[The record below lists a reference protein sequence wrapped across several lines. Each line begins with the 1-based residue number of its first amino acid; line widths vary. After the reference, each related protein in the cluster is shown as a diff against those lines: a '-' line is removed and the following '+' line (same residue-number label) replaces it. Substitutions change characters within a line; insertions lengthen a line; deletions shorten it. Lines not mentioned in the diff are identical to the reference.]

1 MTTTRLRRYRV
12 WRKLL
17 ALPAPFALCMTAHG
31 QVSPKAVA
39 APEEL
44 QEVVVTG
51 SRIARPEFDNLEPT
65 TSVDSKTFDQRGYL
79 DVGQALNE
87 LPAFGVAPS
96 SAANQQQGF
105 GVAQSFVDLYGLGS
119 QRTLTLVNGRR
130 FVSESTAS
138 LANSNNNTA
147 VGGNGGNGSQV
158 DLNVIPTKLI
168 DHVEV
173 VSVGGAPIYGADAI
187 AGVVNII
194 LKKDYQGLDVD
205 AQVGASGQ
213 GDAWNY
219 RTRVLGGQNLFD
231 DRANITAVAEFTKTD
246 GLLGTQRPVY
256 AADLGFLAP
265 VNKPPKGQCCTSVLT
280 PANSVPSVSF
290 GGVPVVDDL
299 FLAPGAGL
307 TGPLIGVTNA
317 AGQTQAFG
325 PNGMLQNYNVGT
337 VTGNP
342 VFTSNGDGERLS
354 QVSNLLSPTERV
366 NIDTLM
372 HFQINDRLNAFGE
385 GYFSETHARN
395 LVSQSYNTTLFSNTS
410 PFGIAGTPGGS
421 FVISINNPFLS
432 AADRATIQTALN
444 NYAASLPFGAPIYPG
459 VSVGQPLFPGYTGPG
474 QPVAY
479 PAWNTSQFYVNRAN
493 VDLDNGAATDTQIV
507 ARGVAGLNGDFSWGE
522 RKFNW
527 EVSVSYGTADNTQV
541 TPSYVFQN
549 LANALN
555 ATRNAAGQI
564 VCAGTPVNG
573 PTSTI
578 SSTCA
583 PLNIFGEGSPSV
595 PALQYITH
603 MATVDS
609 FNTQRD
615 TNAFIGGD
623 IWKVPAGEWKFSAGF
638 ENRRESAAF
647 SPDNF
652 YTEDLGQNQILGIEG
667 SYITNEAYFET
678 LLPIFSPAQD
688 IPGLNRLELE
698 GAARRV
704 DNSIAGNATTYTY
717 AVRWSPIEDVGFR
730 ANKTKSIRA
739 PSITELFLPPATVG
753 SFANDPCD
761 QNFVGQ
767 GSVPTTRLKNCE
779 AALAGIPGGYNPAT
793 FQSQVVNAT
802 ATGTTAGNT
811 GLQSEIAF
819 SKTFGVVLRPRFL
832 PKFNVSVDYIDISLK
847 DAIASLTLTDN
858 LDACYDSANY
868 PNNPS
873 CNTFTRN
880 PAGQISNF
888 HTGFVNA
895 GLLEF
900 TGIQAAL
907 DYTFDLP
914 WSLGSM
920 QTSAHYLD
928 TSRLK
933 SQIATAAPNDIS
945 GQLGYSKSK
954 GSIDLLYVN
963 KGFSWDWQGIFIGPA
978 NFNNQ
983 NTSTSQDILGVG
995 SWWLI
1000 NSTVG
1005 MKFNPQFQVR
1015 FIVDNVFNKQPPFPA
1030 IAGTGGN
1037 FASATTTYFSGI
1049 LGRTLQLEADYKFF

>member
-1 MTTTRLRRYRV
+1 MTPTRPRRYRV
-12 WRKLL
+12 WREAL
-17 ALPAPFALCMTAHG
+17 ALPALFALGLPAHA
-31 QVSPKAVA
+31 QVTPKAA
-39 APEEL
+39 APEDTTL

-65 TSVDSKTFDQRGYL
+65 TAIDSKTFDQRGYL

-96 SAANQQQGF
+96 SAANQQSGF

-138 LANSNNNTA
+138 LANTNSNTS
-147 VGGNGGNGSQV
+147 NGGNGTQV

-168 DHVEV
+168 DHIEV

-231 DRANITAVAEFTKTD
+231 GRANITAVAEFTKTD
-246 GLLGTQRPVY
+246 GLLGTQRKVI
-256 AADLGFLAP
+256 AEDLGFLAP
-265 VNKPPKGQCCTSVLT
+265 TNKPAPGQCCTSVLVSGL
-280 PANSVPSVSF
+280 SVPSVSF
-290 GGVPVVDDL
+290 GGVPMVDDI

-307 TGPLIGVTNA
+307 TGSLVGVTNA
-317 AGQTQAFG
+317 AGQTLAFG
-325 PNGMLQNYNVGT
+325 PNGQLQPYNEGT
-337 VTGNP
+337 VNGNP
-342 VFTSNGDGERLS
+342 VFTTNGDGERLS
-354 QVSNLLSPTERV
+354 QVTNLLSPTERI

-372 HFQINDRLNAFGE
+372 HFQINDHVNAFGE
-385 GYFSETHARN
+385 GYFSESHARN

-410 PFGIAGTPGGS
+410 PFGIGGTPGGN

-432 AADRATIQTALN
+432 AADRTTIQTALN
-444 NYAASLPFGAPIYPG
+444 NYAATLPLGGTIYPG
-459 VSVGQPLFPGYTGPG
+459 VSVGQPIFQGYSGPG

-479 PAWNTSQFYVNRAN
+479 PAWNNSQFYISRAN
-493 VDLDNGAATDTQIV
+493 IDLDNGAATDTQKV
-507 ARGVAGLNGDFSWGE
+507 FRGVAGLNGDFSLGD
-522 RKFNW
+522 RNFNW
-527 EVSVSYGTADNTQV
+527 EVSASYGSSNNTQV

-555 ATRNAAGQI
+555 ATTNATGQI

-583 PLNIFGEGSPSV
+583 PLNIFGQGSPSV
-595 PALQYITH
+595 AALQYITH
-603 MATVDS
+603 MATVES

-623 IWKVPAGEWKFSAGF
+623 ILKVPAGEWKFSAGF
-638 ENRRESAAF
+638 ENRREAAAF
-647 SPDNF
+647 TPDTF
-652 YTEDLGQNQILGIEG
+652 YTETLGQNQILGIAG

-678 LLPIFSPAQD
+678 LLPIFSPQQD
-688 IPGLNRLELE
+688 IPGLHRLELE

-717 AVRWSPIEDVGFR
+717 AVRWSPIEDIGFR

-761 QNFVGQ
+761 QNFYNQ
-767 GSVPTTRLKNCE
+767 GSVPATRLKNCQ
-779 AALAGIPGGYNPAT
+779 AALASIPGGYNPAT

-802 ATGTTAGNT
+802 ATGTQSGNPD
-811 GLQSEIAF
+811 LQSEIAF

-832 PKFNVSVDYIDISLK
+832 PKFNASVDYIDIALK
-847 DAIASLTLTDN
+847 EAIQALTLTEN
-858 LDACYDSANY
+858 LDACFDSADY

-880 PAGQISNF
+880 AAGQISNF

-914 WSLGSM
+914 WSLGSL

-928 TSRLK
+928 TQRLK
-933 SQIATAAPNDIS
+933 GQVATAAPNDIA

-954 GSIDLLYVN
+954 GSIDILYAN
-963 KGFSWDWQGIFIGPA
+963 RGFSWDWQGVFIGPA

-995 SWWLI
+995 AWWLI
-1000 NSTVG
+1000 NSTIG
-1005 MKFNPQFQVR
+1005 MKFTPAFKVQL
-1015 FIVDNVFNKQPPFPA
+1015 IVDNVFNKLPPFPA
-1030 IAGTGGN
+1030 TAGTGGN
-1037 FASATTTYFSGI
+1037 YTPQTTTYFSGI
-1049 LGRTLQLEADYKFF
+1049 LGRTLQLEADYKFR

>member
-1 MTTTRLRRYRV
+1 MTTTRRARFRV
-12 WRKLL
+12 WREPL
-17 ALPAPFALCMTAHG
+17 ALPALLALGMNAHA
-31 QVSPKAVA
+31 QVTPKAA
-39 APEEL
+39 APAAEEL

-65 TSVDSKTFDQRGYL
+65 VAVDSKTFDQRGYL

-96 SAANQQQGF
+96 SAANQQSGF

-138 LANSNNNTA
+138 LANTNSNTS
-147 VGGNGGNGSQV
+147 NGGNGTQV

-231 DRANITAVAEFTKTD
+231 GRANITAVAEFTKTD
-246 GLLGTQRPVY
+246 GLLGTQRKTI
-256 AADLGFLAP
+256 ADDLSFLAP
-265 VNKPPKGQCCTSVLT
+265 VNKPAPGQCCTSVLQSGT
-280 PANSVPSVSF
+280 SVPSVSF
-290 GGVPVVDDL
+290 GGVPTVDDL

-307 TGPLIGVTNA
+307 TGAVIGVNNA

-325 PNGMLQNYNVGT
+325 PNGQLQNYNPGT
-337 VTGNP
+337 TTGNP
-342 VFTSNGDGERLS
+342 VFTTNGDGERLS
-354 QVSNLLSPTERV
+354 QVTNLLSPTERV
-366 NIDTLM
+366 NIDTVM
-372 HFQINDRLNAFGE
+372 HFQINDRVNAFGE
-385 GYFSETHARN
+385 GYFSESHARN

-410 PFGIAGTPGGS
+410 PFGIAGTPQGS

-432 AADRATIQTALN
+432 QADRTTIQTALN

-459 VSVGQPLFPGYTGPG
+459 VSVGQPLFPGYVGPG

-507 ARGVAGLNGDFSWGE
+507 ARGVAGLNGDFSLGS
-522 RKFNW
+522 RNFNW
-527 EVSVSYGTADNTQV
+527 EVSASYGSSNNTQV

-555 ATRNAAGQI
+555 ATTNSAGQI
-564 VCAGTPVNG
+564 VCGGTPVNG
-573 PTSTI
+573 PTSTV
-578 SSTCA
+578 SSQCA
-583 PLNIFGEGSPSV
+583 PLNIFGKGSPSV
-595 PALQYITH
+595 AALQYITH
-603 MATVDS
+603 MATVES

-615 TNAFIGGD
+615 ANAFIGGD
-623 IWKVPAGEWKFSAGF
+623 ILKVPAGEWKFSAGF
-638 ENRRESAAF
+638 ENRRETASF

-652 YTEDLGQNQILGIEG
+652 YTEDLGQNQILGIAG
-667 SYITNEAYFET
+667 SYITNEVYFET
-678 LLPIFSPAQD
+678 LLPIFSPTQD
-688 IPGLNRLELE
+688 IPGLHRLELE

-767 GSVPTTRLKNCE
+767 GSVPATRLKNCQT
-779 AALAGIPGGYNPAT
+779 ALAGIPGGYNPAT

-802 ATGTTAGNT
+802 ANGTQSGNPD
-811 GLQSEIAF
+811 LQSEIAF

-832 PKFNVSVDYIDISLK
+832 PKFNLSVDYIDIALK
-847 DAIASLTLTDN
+847 DAIQALTLTEN
-858 LDACYDSANY
+858 LDACFDSANF
-868 PNNPS
+868 PANPS
-873 CNTFTRN
+873 CSSFTRN
-880 PAGQISNF
+880 AAGQISNF

-914 WSLGSM
+914 WSLGSL

-928 TSRLK
+928 TQRLK
-933 SQIATAAPNDIS
+933 SQVATAAPNDIS

-954 GSIDLLYVN
+954 GSIDLLYAN
-963 KGFSWDWQGIFIGPA
+963 RGFSWDWQGIFIGPA

-995 SWWLI
+995 AWWLI
-1000 NSTVG
+1000 NSTVS
-1005 MKFNPQFQVR
+1005 MKFTPAFKVQL
-1015 FIVDNVFNKQPPFPA
+1015 IVNNVFNKEPPFA
-1030 IAGTGGN
+1030 AVAGTGGN
-1037 FASATTTYFSGI
+1037 YTPQTTTYFSGI
-1049 LGRTLQLEADYKFF
+1049 LGRTLQIEADYKFF

>member
-1 MTTTRLRRYRV
+1 MTRSSRGYRAWRRGI
-12 WRKLL
+12 
-17 ALPAPFALCMTAHG
+17 ALPCLTALAMSAHA
-31 QVSPKAVA
+31 QVSPKAA
-39 APEEL
+39 APEDTSL

-138 LANSNNNTA
+138 LQNSNNNTA
-147 VGGNGGNGSQV
+147 VGGNGGNGTQV

-213 GDAWNY
+213 ADAYNY

-231 DRANITAVAEFTKTD
+231 GRANITAVAEFTKTD
-246 GLLGTQRPVY
+246 GLLGTARPVF

-265 VNKPPKGQCCTSVLT
+265 VTKGPFKAVLT

-290 GGVPVVDDL
+290 GGVPTVDDL

-307 TGPLIGVTNA
+307 TGALIGVNNA

-325 PNGMLQNYNVGT
+325 SNGQLQNYNVGT

-342 VFTSNGDGERLS
+342 IFTSGGDGERLS
-354 QVSNLLSPTERV
+354 QVSNLLSPTERT
-366 NIDTLM
+366 NIDTNL

-385 GYFSETHARN
+385 GYFSESHARN

-410 PFGIAGTPGGS
+410 PYGIAGTPQGS
-421 FVISINNPFLS
+421 FVININNPFLS
-432 AADRATIQTALN
+432 AADRSTIQTALN
-444 NYAASLPFGAPIYPG
+444 NYAATLPFGGAPIYPG
-459 VSVGQPLFPGYTGPG
+459 VSVGQPLFPGYVGPG

-507 ARGVAGLNGDFSWGE
+507 VRGVAGLNGDFSWGD

-527 EVSVSYGTADNTQV
+527 EVSVSYGTSDNTQD
-541 TPSYVFQN
+541 TPLYVFQN

-573 PTSTI
+573 PTSTA

-583 PLNIFGEGSPSV
+583 PLNIFGQGSPSQA
-595 PALQYITH
+595 ALQYITH
-603 MATVDS
+603 LATVDS

-623 IWKVPAGEWKFSAGF
+623 ILKVPAGEWKFSAGY
-638 ENRRESAAF
+638 ENRREAAQF
-647 SPDNF
+647 SPDSF
-652 YTEDLGQNQILGIEG
+652 YTQDLGQNQVLGIEG
-667 SYITNEAYFET
+667 SYVTNEGYVET
-678 LLPIFSPAQD
+678 LFPIFSPAQG
-688 IPGLNRLELE
+688 IPGLDRLELE

-704 DNSIAGNATTYTY
+704 NNSIAGDATTYTY
-717 AVRWSPIEDVGFR
+717 AVRWSPVEDVGFR

-761 QNFVGQ
+761 QNYVGQ
-767 GSVPTTRLKNCE
+767 GAVPATRLKNCQ
-779 AALAGIPGGYNPAT
+779 AALASIPGGYNPAT

-802 ATGTTAGNT
+802 ATGTRRVTPTCKAK
-811 GLQSEIAF
+811 SPF
-819 SKTFGVVLRPRFL
+819 PRHL
-832 PKFNVSVDYIDISLK
+832 VWCCARDMY
-847 DAIASLTLTDN
+847 
-858 LDACYDSANY
+858 
-868 PNNPS
+868 
-873 CNTFTRN
+873 R
-880 PAGQISNF
+880 
-888 HTGFVNA
+888 
-895 GLLEF
+895 
-900 TGIQAAL
+900 
-907 DYTFDLP
+907 
-914 WSLGSM
+914 
-920 QTSAHYLD
+920 
-928 TSRLK
+928 
-933 SQIATAAPNDIS
+933 
-945 GQLGYSKSK
+945 
-954 GSIDLLYVN
+954 
-963 KGFSWDWQGIFIGPA
+963 
-978 NFNNQ
+978 
-983 NTSTSQDILGVG
+983 
-995 SWWLI
+995 
-1000 NSTVG
+1000 NSTYRWTTSIS
-1005 MKFNPQFQVR
+1005 PSR
-1015 FIVDNVFNKQPPFPA
+1015 TPFR
-1030 IAGTGGN
+1030 
-1037 FASATTTYFSGI
+1037 
-1049 LGRTLQLEADYKFF
+1049 L

>member
-1 MTTTRLRRYRV
+1 MS
-12 WRKLL
+12 
-17 ALPAPFALCMTAHG
+17 AHA
-31 QVSPKAVA
+31 QVTPKAA
-39 APEEL
+39 SPAEDTAL

-96 SAANQQQGF
+96 SAANQQSGF

-138 LANSNNNTA
+138 LANTNSNT
-147 VGGNGGNGSQV
+147 GNGGNGTQV

-219 RTRVLGGQNLFD
+219 RTRILGGQNLFD
-231 DRANITAVAEFTKTD
+231 GRANITAVAEFTKTD
-246 GLLGTQRPVY
+246 GLLGTDRK
-256 AADLGFLAP
+256 AIADDLSFLAP
-265 VNKPPKGQCCTSVLT
+265 VNKPPKGQCCTSVLQSGT
-280 PANSVPSVSF
+280 SVPSVSF

-307 TGPLIGVTNA
+307 TGAVIGVNNA

-325 PNGMLQNYNVGT
+325 PNGQLQNYNPGT
-337 VTGNP
+337 TTGNP
-342 VFTSNGDGERLS
+342 VFTTNGAGERLS
-354 QVSNLLSPTERV
+354 QVTNLLSPTERI
-366 NIDTLM
+366 NIDTVM

-385 GYFSETHARN
+385 GYFSESHANN

-432 AADRATIQTALN
+432 PTDRGVIQTALN

-493 VDLDNGAATDTQIV
+493 VDLDNGAATDTQKV
-507 ARGVAGLNGDFSWGE
+507 FRGVTGLNGDFSLGS
-522 RKFNW
+522 RNFNW
-527 EVSVSYGTADNTQV
+527 EVSVSYGSSNNTQV

-595 PALQYITH
+595 AALQYITH
-603 MATVDS
+603 MATVES

-623 IWKVPAGEWKFSAGF
+623 ILKVPAGEWKFSAGF
-638 ENRRESAAF
+638 ENRREAASF

-652 YTEDLGQNQILGIEG
+652 YTEDLGQTQILGIEG

-761 QNFVGQ
+761 QNFVNQ
-767 GSVPTTRLKNCE
+767 GPVPATRLKNCR
-779 AALAGIPGGYNPAT
+779 AALAGIPPPGYDPTT

-802 ATGTTAGNT
+802 ATGTTSGNSS
-811 GLQSEIAF
+811 LQSEIAF

-832 PKFNVSVDYIDISLK
+832 PKFNVSVDYIDIALK
-847 DAIASLTLTDN
+847 DAIQALTLTAN
-858 LDACYDSANY
+858 LDACFDSADY

-880 PAGQISNF
+880 GNGQISNF

-914 WSLGSM
+914 WSLGSLE
-920 QTSAHYLD
+920 TSAHYLD

-933 SQIATAAPNDIS
+933 SQVATAAPNDIS

-954 GSIDLLYVN
+954 GSIDLLYAN
-963 KGFSWDWQGIFIGPA
+963 KGFSWDWQGIFVGPA
-978 NFNNQ
+978 QFNNQ
-983 NTSTSQDILGVG
+983 NTPTSQDILGVG
-995 SWWLI
+995 AWWLI
-1000 NSTVG
+1000 NSTIG
-1005 MKFNPQFQVR
+1005 MKFTPAFKVQL
-1015 FIVDNVFNKQPPFPA
+1015 IVDNVFNKLPPFPA
-1030 IAGTGGN
+1030 AAGTGGN
-1037 FASATTTYFSGI
+1037 YTPQTTTYFSGI